1 MLYLRSLLF
10 YLGMFMAVLVF
21 APLALIILP
30 LPYLW
35 RYRIMTRWGRFVSW
49 WLKQTC
55 NLTYQVEG
63 LENIPQMPAI
73 VLSKHQSAWET
84 IVYQEI
90 FPQQIWL
97 LKRELLW
104 IPLFG
109 WALASL
115 KPIAINRKHLRQ
127 SMQKIIQQGKQ
138 RLMQGIWII
147 VYPEGTRV
155 KPGQQQRYGIGGAL
169 LAAESGYPIVPV
181 AHNSG
186 KFWLAKG
193 FLKKPGVIQ
202 VKIGPI
208 IDPKGKTAKEINAIA
223 QEWIETTVAQL

>member
-10 YLGMFMAVLVF
+10 YLGMFAAIFVF

-35 RYRIMTRWGRFVSW
+35 RYRIMIQWGRFVSW

-55 NLTYQVEG
+55 DLTYEVEG
-63 LENIPQMPAI
+63 LENIPQTPAI

-84 IVYQEI
+84 IAYQQI

-109 WALASL
+109 WALATL

-127 SMQKIIQQGKQ
+127 SMQKIIREGKQ
-138 RLMQGIWII
+138 RLMQGMWVII
-147 VYPEGTRV
+147 YPEGTRV
-155 KPGQQQRYGIGGAL
+155 QPGQQQRYGIGGAL
-169 LAAESGYPIVPV
+169 LAAESGCPVVPV

-186 KFWLAKG
+186 KFWLLKG

-202 VKIGPI
+202 VKIGPMI
-208 IDPKGKTAKEINAIA
+208 ESKGKTAKEINAIA

>member
-1 MLYLRSLLF
+1 
-10 YLGMFMAVLVF
+10 MFTAVLIF

-55 NLTYQVEG
+55 CLTYEVEG
-63 LENIPQMPAI
+63 LENIPQTPAI

-97 LKRELLW
+97 LKKELLW

-109 WALASL
+109 WALATL
-115 KPIAINRKHLRQ
+115 RPIAINRKYLRQ

-138 RLMQGIWII
+138 RLMQGMWII

-169 LAAESGYPIVPV
+169 LAAESGYPVVPV

-186 KFWLAKG
+186 QFWLPKG
-193 FLKKPGVIQ
+193 FLKKPGVIR
-202 VKIGPI
+202 VKVGPI

-223 QEWIETTVAQL
+223 QEWIETTVARL